1 MDKMTVEQAVNA
13 CAGEFKGDRKFFDRE
28 ITSLVTDS
36 RKVIPGGAY
45 GAIKGER
52 VDGHD
57 FIGSAFDAGAFLVVG
72 EKDLDPE
79 GKGVYV
85 KVPSTVEAVGR
96 IARDYM
102 QILDIPVVGIT
113 GSVGKTSTKEVIA
126 AVLAQE
132 YVTGKTLGNHNNEI
146 GLPLTCCEMDSE
158 TEVAVLEMGI
168 SAPGEMDYLT
178 EIVRPE
184 VAVITNIG
192 VTHMEILGSREGIF
206 DEKSKIYRNIP
217 EEGLVILNGDN
228 DILSQVKD
236 TPAGKPLFF
245 GLEDK
250 NDIYAEDIREEGLSG
265 SSFVIKGLNCGDV
278 KVHMP
283 IPGKHMVTNAL
294 AAAAVGEY
302 FGLSAESIK
311 KGIASVETVSGRT
324 NIRQVNGITV
334 IDDSYNASPASMMSA
349 IDTLSLA
356 DGRKICVLGNMY
368 ELGDDSLKMHR
379 QVGEYASSKN
389 VDMLFT
395 CGDMA
400 KEIAEGAKGGVGDIR
415 CFDDNDALIKE
426 LKGVLREGDTV
437 MIKASNS
444 MKFGDIAKELTG
456 DG

>member
-13 CAGEFKGDRKFFDRE
+13 CAGEFKGDRGFFDRE

-36 RKVIPGGAY
+36 RKVIPGGVY

-52 VDGHD
+52 VDGHG

-72 EKDLDPE
+72 EKDFDPKDN
-79 GKGVYV
+79 GIYV

-102 QILDIPVVGIT
+102 QMLDIPVVGIT

-168 SAPGEMDYLT
+168 SAPEEMDYLT
-178 EIVRPE
+178 GIVQPE

-206 DEKSKIYRNIP
+206 EEKSKIYKNIP
-217 EEGLVILNGDN
+217 KEGLVILNGDN

-236 TPAGKPLFF
+236 TPAGKPLFV

-265 SSFVIKGLNCGDV
+265 SSFIIKGLNCGDLE
-278 KVHMP
+278 VHIP
-283 IPGKHMVTNAL
+283 IPGRHMVTNAL

-302 FGLSAESIK
+302 FGLSAGSIQ

-334 IDDSYNASPASMMSA
+334 IDDSYNASPVSMMSA
-349 IDTLSLA
+349 IDTLCLA

-379 QVGEYASSKN
+379 QVGEYAASKN
-389 VDMLFT
+389 VDVLFT

-400 KEIAEGAKGGVGDIR
+400 KEIAEGAKGRVGDIR
-415 CFDDNDALIKE
+415 CFDDNEALVKE
-426 LKGVLREGDTV
+426 LEAVLREGDAV

-444 MKFGDIAKELTG
+444 MKFGDVAKALMG